1 MATNDGL
8 AQGVMQMNAAVR
20 IQTQDWFIPK
30 HRFVLN
36 VRMLAY
42 RYPLVTATSRADAN
56 PEINQFGLQEKRS
69 FLNQGQVAGISW
81 QITERRNSSS

>member
-1 MATNDGL
+1 MND
-8 AQGVMQMNAAVR
+8 AVR
-20 IQTQDWFIPK
+20 IQTHDWLIPK

-56 PEINQFGLQEKRS
+56 PEIKAVWPPGGEKFSHPGAGGRYLTADHREEKQFILT
-69 FLNQGQVAGISW
+69 IS
-81 QITERRNSSS
+81 THSEVF